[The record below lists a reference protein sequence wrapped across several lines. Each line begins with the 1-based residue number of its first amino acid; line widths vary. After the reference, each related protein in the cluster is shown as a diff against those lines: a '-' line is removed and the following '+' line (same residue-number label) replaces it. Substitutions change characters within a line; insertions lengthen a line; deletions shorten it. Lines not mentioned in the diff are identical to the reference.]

1 MNEPAALELTHVVKD
16 YKGLRPLRISS
27 LVVGSGERVAI
38 SGLDKPAAEALIA
51 LITGAALP
59 DEGEV
64 RVLGYATSDIKSGD
78 EWLSS
83 LDRLGIVSERV
94 ALLESSTLA
103 QNLALSFTMSIDPV
117 TPDVMEKVGVLAEE
131 VGLARSSMES
141 RAGESP
147 PETRLRVLVGRAL
160 PYNPAVLLLEHPTA
174 SIPPDAVPA
183 FADDVA
189 RVIKARGLTSL
200 AITEDAAFASRAAD
214 RHLRLNPATG
224 ELSDARK
231 RRWFR

>member
-1 MNEPAALELTHVVKD
+1 MSEPAALELTRVVKD

-64 RVLGYATSDIKSGD
+64 RVLGHATSEIKSGD

-117 TPDVMEKVGVLAEE
+117 APDVMEKVRALAQE
-131 VGLARSSMES
+131 VGLAGSSMES
-141 RAGESP
+141 RAAESP
-147 PETRLRVLVGRAL
+147 PEARLRVLVGRAL
-160 PYNPAVLLLEHPTA
+160 PYDPAVLLLEHPTA
-174 SIPPDAVPA
+174 SLRSDAVPA

-189 RVIKARGLTSL
+189 RVVKARGLTSL
-200 AITEDAAFASRAAD
+200 AITEDAAFAGRAAD
-214 RHLRLNPATG
+214 RHVKLSPATG
-224 ELSDARK
+224 ELSDVRK

>member
-64 RVLGYATSDIKSGD
+64 RVLGHATSDIKSGD